1 MKFGAILAAI
11 IFAAVFSFEAFTEE
25 GEKKIAYVGDNA
37 KNCKACHSEQVK
49 IMSATKMFAAWE
61 GLPPETRSNPD
72 CFSCHVTGY
81 GNEGGFVS
89 LEETPQLKD
98 VQCEACH
105 GPAGDHI
112 KNPMKVK
119 PANNPREACF
129 TCHNDEVLVQIAPPD
144 KFHPFDYEASLA
156 KIKHW
161 EDEEETAG

>member
-1 MKFGAILAAI
+1 MKIVVLVSALIVAM
-11 IFAAVFSFEAFTEE
+11 VFSFEAFTEE
-25 GEKKIAYVGDNA
+25 GAKKIAYVGDNA
-37 KNCKACHSEQVK
+37 KNCKSCHAQQVK
-49 IMSATKMFAAWE
+49 IMTATKMFHAWE

-112 KNPMKVK
+112 NNPMQVK
-119 PANNPREACF
+119 PLNNPREACF
-129 TCHNDEVLVQIAPPD
+129 VCHNDEVLVQIAPPD
-144 KFHPFDYEASLA
+144 KFIPFDYEKSLET
-156 KIKHW
+156 IKHW